1 MHRKWELLPPRPVLA
16 PLKPPESAD
25 TSVALLPDG
34 RLECRIHHAPVRG
47 VTPQMV
53 EWWFRS
59 IGGDITI
66 DGETFPRYLVWH
78 PLDHI
83 HWSLDSAAPDGT
95 VGAGARFHIVE
106 AFGRNPDYLLDAV
119 TDVQQLDDTGI
130 VLTEDRFGAEI
141 MRLHHSWSRHP
152 EGTQYDSHLV
162 VGMESSLGQLFNR
175 FARTRMFPEE
185 MARAWIKHNVEEVGN
200 LENFLP
206 RLYAEAATT
215 PVVTS

>member
-1 MHRKWELLPPRPVLA
+1 MNRKWELLPPRPILA
-16 PLKPPESAD
+16 PLKQVESAT
-25 TSVALLPDG
+25 TSVHALPDG
-34 RLECRIHHAPVRG
+34 RLECQISHAPIRG

-66 DGETFPRYLVWH
+66 GGTTWPRYLVWH

-83 HWSLDSAAPDGT
+83 HWSLERSAPDGT

-106 AFGRNPDYLLDAV
+106 AFGQNLDYLLDAV
-119 TDVQQLDDTGI
+119 TDVRQLDGTGI
-130 VLTEDRFGAEI
+130 VLTEDRFGSEI
-141 MRLHHSWSRHP
+141 MRLHHTWSSHP

-162 VGMESSLGQLFNR
+162 VGMDSSLGQLFNR
-175 FARTRMFPEE
+175 FARTRLFPEE

-206 RLYAEAATT
+206 QLHAEAATT
-215 PVVTS
+215 TVAAS